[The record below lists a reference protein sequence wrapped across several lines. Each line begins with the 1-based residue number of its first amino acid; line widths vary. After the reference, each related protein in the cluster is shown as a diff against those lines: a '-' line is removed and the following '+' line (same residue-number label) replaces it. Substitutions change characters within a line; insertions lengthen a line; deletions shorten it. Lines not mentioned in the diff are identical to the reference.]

1 MSEQLAKEK
10 EKEQQILKAARQI
23 FARYGFSKTT
33 MEDIAE
39 DVEMGKASLYY
50 YFPTKESLFK
60 AAMMSEKDEFVR
72 KVGKILDK
80 QTSATAKLYS
90 YVEERLKFFQELVN
104 LGTLTVHS
112 FLEKKSIFRNL
123 FEELG
128 EQELTIVKNIINE
141 GKISGEFKSDMD
153 ERVPEVLLHVLHGLR
168 LRMVRT
174 IAGASTMDNK
184 TYRELLS
191 EMLLTI
197 DIFISGLKP

>member
-1 MSEQLAKEK
+1 MNETLTKEK

-39 DVEMGKASLYY
+39 GVEMGKASLYY

-60 AAMMSEKDEFVR
+60 AAMAEEKDEFVR
-72 KVGKILDK
+72 KVEKILDK
-80 QTSATAKLYS
+80 QTTAVGKLHN

-123 FEELG
+123 FDEFGSQELG
-128 EQELTIVKNIINE
+128 IMTNIINL
-141 GKISGEFKSDMD
+141 GKASGEFRSDLD
-153 ERVPEVLLHVLHGLR
+153 ERVPEILLHVLHGLR

-174 IAGASTMDNK
+174 IAGATVMDNR
-184 TYRELLS
+184 TYRELLN

-197 DIFISGLKP
+197 DIFISGIRP

>member
-1 MSEQLAKEK
+1 MNEILSKEK

-39 DVEMGKASLYY
+39 GVEMGKASIYY

-60 AAMMSEKDEFVR
+60 AAMAEEKDEFVR
-72 KVGKILDK
+72 KLEKILEK
-80 QTSATAKLYS
+80 QTSAVGKLHT

-123 FEELG
+123 FDEFG
-128 EQELTIVKNIINE
+128 EQELRIIRNIINE
-141 GKISGEFKSDMD
+141 GKASGEFQKDLD
-153 ERVPEVLLHVLHGLR
+153 DRIPEILLHVLHGLR
-168 LRMVRT
+168 LRLVRT
-174 IAGASTMDNK
+174 IAGANTMDNR
-184 TYRELLS
+184 TYRELLH

-197 DIFISGLKP
+197 DIFISGIKP